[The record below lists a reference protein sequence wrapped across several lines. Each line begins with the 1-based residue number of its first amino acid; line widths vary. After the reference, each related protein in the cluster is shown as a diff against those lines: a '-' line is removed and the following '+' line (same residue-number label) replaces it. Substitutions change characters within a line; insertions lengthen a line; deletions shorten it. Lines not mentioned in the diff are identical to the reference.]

1 MWDTSKV
8 KFTGK
13 CIVLNVHFRKEEYQW
28 FIIEYKE
35 LENMEK

>member
-1 MWDTSKV
+1 MWETSKA

-13 CIVLNVHFRKEEYQW
+13 CIVLNVHFRKGEYQW

>member
-1 MWDTSKV
+1 MWETSIA

-13 CIVLNVHFRKEEYQW
+13 CIVLNVHFRKEYQW